1 MNSIASLYFLYLY
14 PVWLYHSLMILQLS
28 NFKQSAQVSRFMSL
42 KQHTFILHFALLISL
57 SPVSKPILHPLQY
70 FSRYTL
76 QVLQYAPQHPMYRF
90 GFIYIKYELG
100 GVALI
105 FRKTQKS

>member
-14 PVWLYHSLMILQLS
+14 PVWLYHSLMIMQLS

-42 KQHTFILHFALLISL
+42 KQHTLILHFALLMSL

-76 QVLQYAPQHPMYRF
+76 QVLQYAPQQPIYRF
-90 GFIYIKYELG
+90 EFIFDYDELG
-100 GVALI
+100 GVAN
-105 FRKTQKS
+105 T